1 MSRKAAFKVLSMAEY
16 TAAMDG
22 IFTTSVSS
30 KTLDEAPM
38 AYKSEDEIV
47 RHITPTG
54 EVIERIRPT
63 YNFKASE

>member
-1 MSRKAAFKVLSMAEY
+1 MDEY

-22 IFTTSVSS
+22 IFTTSVNRD
-30 KTLDEAPM
+30 TLDEAPM

-47 RHITPTG
+47 RHITPTA
-54 EVIERIRPT
+54 EIIERIRPT